1 MALSQTYLAWE
12 KQKKQEGREQGRE
25 QGQLIERRSTIVN
38 LMQLRYGEISPA
50 LEACI
55 PHLMALSSE
64 DYTRL
69 LLQLSQAELIQ
80 HFEN

>member
-1 MALSQTYLAWE
+1 
-12 KQKKQEGREQGRE
+12 
-25 QGQLIERRSTIVN
+25 
-38 LMQLRYGEISPA
+38 MQLRYSEISPA

-55 PHLMALSSE
+55 PHLMALSNE

-80 HFEN
+80 HCEN